1 MSKKFISTD
10 LALSHPMFSQAIRV
24 GNFVYTSGQIGID
37 SSTGKLCNDSFEDE
51 VAQCINNIEVIL
63 KCAGLG
69 LGDIIKITV
78 FVTDMSFYDNL
89 NREYIKHFQK
99 NPPTRSAV
107 EVSKL
112 AKGARVE
119 IEAIAYKD

>member
-1 MSKKFISTD
+1 MSIKIISTD
-10 LALSHPMFSQAIRV
+10 LVLSNPMLSQAIGV

-51 VAQCINNIEVIL
+51 VAQCIKNIEVIL
-63 KCAGLG
+63 KNAGLG

-78 FVTDMSFYDNL
+78 FITDMNFFDGL
-89 NREYIKHFQK
+89 NREYIKHFKK
-99 NPPTRSAV
+99 NPPARSAV

>member
-1 MSKKFISTD
+1 MSKKIISTD
-10 LALSHPMFSQAIRV
+10 LVLSNPMFSQAIGV

-51 VAQCINNIEVIL
+51 VAQCIKNIEVIL
-63 KCAGLG
+63 KSAKMD
-69 LGDIIKITV
+69 LGDIIKITI
-78 FVTDMSFYDNL
+78 FLTDMNFFDNL

-99 NPPTRSAV
+99 NPPTRSTV

-119 IEAIAYKD
+119 IEAVAYRD